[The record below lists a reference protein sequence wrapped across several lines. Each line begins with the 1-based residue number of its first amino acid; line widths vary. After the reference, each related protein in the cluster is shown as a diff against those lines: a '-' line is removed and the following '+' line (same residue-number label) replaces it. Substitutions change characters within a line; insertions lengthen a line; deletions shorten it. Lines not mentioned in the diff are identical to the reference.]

1 MYALSLL
8 PNTHQTDLIHRP
20 VGGVGR
26 QRRHGRGQVK
36 AFKRL
41 GV

>member
-1 MYALSLL
+1 LNALPLL
-8 PNTHQTDLIHRP
+8 PYTHQTDLLQRP

-26 QRRHGRGQVK
+26 QRRHGRGRIK

-41 GV
+41 DA